1 MDPLVSSNLRVNNA
15 AGFDSSLGVHKVP
28 LKAKEVCF
36 GGLFTEIRGV
46 RIVVELY
53 RAYRKAF
60 NMASQSSF
68 DPLKELLQII
78 YETNPPAK
86 PVIGYSWVPRFLGQ
100 PPVEMTK
107 ALIGGVDCDEVYPNI
122 FIGDEG
128 SARKKDFLQAVGI
141 THVLNTAEGSNFGQV
156 NTGVN
161 FYSDAGIKYL
171 GFDLIDAPRTRI
183 IDCFDQGV
191 NFIDEGVSSGGKVL
205 VHCLMGLSRSTTFVA
220 AYLMIKKKMSAK
232 EALRTIR
239 KQREV
244 RPNDGFLVQ
253 LLQLEAKGLDK

>member
-1 MDPLVSSNLRVNNA
+1 MYKWINVTLN
-15 AGFDSSLGVHKVP
+15 K
-28 LKAKEVCF
+28 
-36 GGLFTEIRGV
+36 
-46 RIVVELY
+46 
-53 RAYRKAF
+53 AYRRVF
-60 NMASQSSF
+60 NMATQSSL
-68 DPLKELLQII
+68 DPLKELLQVI
-78 YETNPPAK
+78 YETNPPTK
-86 PVIGYSWVPRFLGQ
+86 PVIGYSWVPRFLEQ

-107 ALIGGVDCDEVYPNI
+107 ALICGVDCDEVYPNI
-122 FIGDEG
+122 FVGDEG

-156 NTGVN
+156 NTGTN
-161 FYSDAGIKYL
+161 FYADAGIKYL

-183 IDCFDQGV
+183 IDYFDEGV
-191 NFIDEGVSSGGKVL
+191 NFIDDGVSSGGKVL
-205 VHCLMGLSRSTTFVA
+205 VHCLMGLSRSATFVA
-220 AYLMIKKKMSAK
+220 AYLMIKKNMKAK